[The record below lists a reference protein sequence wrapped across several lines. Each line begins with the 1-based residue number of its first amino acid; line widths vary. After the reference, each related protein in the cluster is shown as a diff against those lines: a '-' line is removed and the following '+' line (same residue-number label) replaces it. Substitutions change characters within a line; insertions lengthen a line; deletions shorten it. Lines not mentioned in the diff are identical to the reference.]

1 MDRRQI
7 QRLAAAQL
15 TPSLFEELAAHGEDL
30 LVERKSQIPEP
41 ERLGAEVASMAN
53 MLGGWILLGVN
64 DTTHALE
71 SLRLP
76 DGVDV
81 QSHIGNLLR
90 KAVDPVPPFLA
101 GTLDIGEVRVGFIRV
116 FEASVP
122 VLVKG
127 SGAVYSRDDGGKQP
141 VSDHRALL
149 DLAQR
154 GRDAEI
160 AAGKRAEENGL
171 MREVLGLGNIGGDL
185 NMHLQVTVRAVL
197 LTVTPQ
203 VSEWPISGGPGSCT
217 TTAQAL
223 AVDMGAPQRGQQM
236 LRPFGRAVAAAV
248 VPERRA
254 SLDAEKYE
262 TIAAADCAGIF
273 GVCATWPVPN
283 ALKPDEL
290 RQQYIR
296 PAINNVAEMLQEAEA
311 LGDALFD
318 LHLIPRRR
326 VGLMDGRGDFES
338 HPLPNMVHCGS
349 AIFSIPS
356 DDEDRAGLA
365 KRWEREVAR
374 TTGISAWEPG
384 A

>member
-7 QRLAAAQL
+7 QRLAATQL

-30 LVERKSQIPEP
+30 LVERKSQIPNP

-53 MLGGWILLGVN
+53 MLGGWILLGVD

-71 SLRLP
+71 AVRLP
-76 DGVDV
+76 NGVDV

-101 GTLDIGEVRVGFIRV
+101 DTLDIGGVQVGFIRI

-149 DLAQR
+149 ELAQR

-160 AAGKRAEENGL
+160 AAEKRAEENGL
-171 MREVLGLGNIGGDL
+171 MRKVLGLSGYGGNL
-185 NMHLQVTVRAVL
+185 NMHLQVTVRAAP

-203 VSEWPISGGPGSCT
+203 VSEWPISAGPGSCT
-217 TTAQAL
+217 ATAQAL
-223 AVDMGAPQRGQQM
+223 AMDMGAPGEGRQT
-236 LRPFGRAVAAAV
+236 LRPFRRAVAAAV
-248 VPERRA
+248 VPEHQA
-254 SLDAEKYE
+254 SLNAETYE
-262 TIAAADCAGIF
+262 AIAAADCAGIF

-283 ALKPDEL
+283 ALEPIEL
-290 RQQYIR
+290 QRKYIR
-296 PAINNVAEMLQEAEA
+296 PAIDNVAGMLQEAEA

-318 LHLIPRRR
+318 LHLSPRRR
-326 VGLMDGRGDFES
+326 VGLKDDRGRFEK
-338 HPLPNMVHCGS
+338 HPLPEVRCGS
-349 AIFSIPS
+349 AILSIPA
-356 DDEDRAGLA
+356 DEDDCAELA
-365 KRWEREVAR
+365 RRWEREAAR

-384 A
+384 E